1 MLCSFLPR
9 HLPQVKQQSL
19 ANWKNLSMRKRREP
33 VGVMS
38 GASEDDDRFVVALAR
53 GLGVLRAFKRGDTG
67 LSNQELAERTSLAR
81 STISRLTYTLAR
93 LGYLEYS
100 QNTGRYSLSVAALAL
115 GFTALGGLAI
125 RDVARP
131 LMQPV
136 ADRFGCLVALG
147 APDRRTMVYIECCK
161 GHSPLHL
168 GLEIGSHV
176 RMSTSAMGRS
186 YLAGLDPAARETIL
200 DEICP
205 PDVGGEALRAGVSR
219 AVEELRQKGYVTSIG
234 EWKDEV
240 NSVGVPLFLHGSQPY
255 ALNCGGSALVL
266 REDMLEEAGRAL
278 RDVAARIRRALGSG

>member
-1 MLCSFLPR
+1 
-9 HLPQVKQQSL
+9 
-19 ANWKNLSMRKRREP
+19 
-33 VGVMS
+33 MS
-38 GASEDDDRFVVALAR
+38 GSSEDDDRFVVALAR

-67 LSNQELAERTSLAR
+67 LSNQELAERTGLAR

-176 RMSTSAMGRS
+176 RMSTSAMAGPIWPGWILRRARRS
-186 YLAGLDPAARETIL
+186 WTRSARPMSAARR
-200 DEICP
+200 C
-205 PDVGGEALRAGVSR
+205 
-219 AVEELRQKGYVTSIG
+219 
-234 EWKDEV
+234 
-240 NSVGVPLFLHGSQPY
+240 
-255 ALNCGGSALVL
+255 
-266 REDMLEEAGRAL
+266 GRAYPGPS
-278 RDVAARIRRALGSG
+278 RSCARRATSPRSASGRTR